1 MKICSTTKQFWFEF
15 VVCAETT
22 QSSWERKREWRLAA
36 KKSGNFLTKCRVLNS
51 FLTWLFHICSKEVM
65 KRSLATIWGAADSSP
80 QWQMVTTNVLLVPR
94 KNGAFYDLVFQ
105 EVLRILG
112 FSKSRLPNCYQD
124 FTHFL
129 FDSNQKDISAAFSLS
144 PESFL
149 MRMKEMKNVR
159 KRRAGMWTLMF
170 R

>member
-1 MKICSTTKQFWFEF
+1 MCRDHTELVRKKKRVTISSQEKWQFFDKVPRSEL
-15 VVCAETT
+15 VPHMTL
-22 QSSWERKREWRLAA
+22 SHML
-36 KKSGNFLTKCRVLNS
+36 
-51 FLTWLFHICSKEVM
+51 
-65 KRSLATIWGAADSSP
+65 KRSYEEVISNYLGGSRYSSP

-159 KRRAGMWTLMF
+159 KRRAGM
-170 R
+170 